1 MCHLTV
7 DRPTLIEK
15 LEKISDSKKVQLI
28 IRKGLKH
35 DRSGGDTRQSNMV
48 RVKFTFEHDSTRLVA
63 LKRPIKFICFPRF
76 MRDSINTTSASFPF
90 NFYDFSS
97 VLQPKRAT
105 YESFWESSTAAKFL
119 MLFMQLKIFVSA
131 SDAST
136 EGGELRSHC
145 KFHFS
150 RQLSTIFRLC
160 WRQTWKCYNCFHFF
174 LYFGNIS
181 SFEYVFQS
189 FMLLFSVTWRDTTTF
204 PPSIRRIT

>member
-1 MCHLTV
+1 M
-7 DRPTLIEK
+7 E
-15 LEKISDSKKVQLI
+15 
-28 IRKGLKH
+28 IRA
-35 DRSGGDTRQSNMV
+35 RAIWSES

-76 MRDSINTTSASFPF
+76 MRNSINTTSASFPF
-90 NFYDFSS
+90 NVYDCSS
-97 VLQPKRAT
+97 VLRPRRAT
-105 YESFWESSTAAKFL
+105 YESFWESSTAAKFSV
-119 MLFMQLKIFVSA
+119 LFMQLKIFVSA

-150 RQLSTIFRLC
+150 RQLSTIFRLR

-181 SFEYVFQS
+181 SLEYLLQEFYAVIFCDVTRHNNFSPVDLSHNFEIN
-189 FMLLFSVTWRDTTTF
+189 LHLFWQ
-204 PPSIRRIT
+204 PS